1 MHDHIIV
8 GGGLSGCVLASRM
21 REYDPNAKI
30 LLIEAGEDTRERP
43 GIRDM
48 QVLNLG
54 GELDWQYESEP
65 VAALGG
71 RRVTLNAGKGLGG
84 GSLINSG
91 KCSFNELRLYANNI
105 QVDGPV
111 VRQQSTTNGRRS

>member
-1 MHDHIIV
+1 MYDHIIV

-21 REYDPNAKI
+21 REYDSNAKI
-30 LLIEAGEDTRERP
+30 LLIEAGKDTRERP

-48 QVLNLG
+48 QILNLG
-54 GELDWQYESEP
+54 GDLDWQYESEP

-91 KCSFNELRLYANNI
+91 KCRLN
-105 QVDGPV
+105 
-111 VRQQSTTNGRRS
+111 

>member
-1 MHDHIIV
+1 
-8 GGGLSGCVLASRM
+8 M
-21 REYDPNAKI
+21 REYDPKAKI
-30 LLIEAGEDTRERP
+30 LLIEAGKDTRERP

-65 VAALGG
+65 VGALGG

-91 KCSFNELRLYANNI
+91 KCRFDESRLYTNHL

-111 VRQQSTTNGRRS
+111 GRQ